1 MATNRPRIFFRA
13 DAGAD
18 IGYGHFMRSLA
29 LADML
34 KDDFEISFYT
44 QTPDRYQIECAA
56 QTVPLK
62 ALPGDD
68 GKFERFLQALS
79 GQETVVLDNYFFTTG
94 YQQAIKDKGCRLV
107 CIDDLHNR
115 HYVADVVINH
125 GLDNAALFDV
135 EPYTRLCLGL
145 EWALLRKPFLDEIET
160 GAPQRDSLRNQKS
173 VLVCMGGSDPEN
185 LSYKVLK
192 ALLEGRERYSVIRVV
207 AGQQTDFKDLD
218 LDRIEILRQLSAV
231 QMRDLYL
238 QSDVGILSASTVCME
253 ALACGLPVVAGY
265 YVDNQIGF
273 YKYLCGNGY
282 IRGLGNLLQDGP
294 VQSLLPLPEAPAFDR
309 SCMKGIAQRYRN
321 LFLSL

>member
-68 GKFERFLQALS
+68 SKFERFLQALS

-107 CIDDLHNR
+107 CIDDLHDR
-115 HYVADVVINH
+115 HYVADIVINH
-125 GLDNAALFDV
+125 GLDNVALFDV

-192 ALLEGRERYSVIRVV
+192 ALLEGRERYSEIRVV
-207 AGQQTDFKDLD
+207 AGRQTDFKDLD
-218 LDRIEILRQLSAV
+218 LHRIEILRQLSAV

-238 QSDVGILSASTVCME
+238 HSDVGILSASTVCLE
-253 ALACGLPVVAGY
+253 ALACGLPLMVGY
-265 YVDNQIGF
+265 YIDNQVGF
-273 YKYLCGNGY
+273 YEYLCRNGY
-282 IRGLGNLLQDGP
+282 ICELGNLLREP
-294 VQSLLPLPEAPAFDR
+294 LHEKLSLSPEIPFFDNA
-309 SCMKGIAQRYRN
+309 CMRGIAGRYRD